1 MGRAALKH
9 LIQPLMKK
17 IYFKSLRPVA
27 VAAVVA
33 MLGTAAPAAMAQDD
47 STVETLDTETQ
58 EAIQA
63 EYEEM
68 IALWQELQLAYAE
81 LQERLDA
88 EADLYSE
95 EKLAYFTEQSGLIA
109 TTLQQFYNLIQASYE
124 EAMQTGEFEVE
135 YFRLTYQSLAGMISE
150 LQFNMDCAKAY
161 AEYEEMTEQVQE
173 LFMAY
178 IELQSLLD
186 EEYAGYYDEAESA
199 AIAQALAALQA
210 EIQEAMELSQQTGE
224 FYVENF
230 RQTYQEIYNAI
241 LALQQ
246 SAENAKAYAEYE
258 EMIELWNELTVAY
271 AELQDLLETEY
282 AGLYDEAES
291 AAIAQA
297 IYALYNDIQAALEIS
312 QQTGVF
318 EVEGFH
324 QQYNDIVAAM
334 QALLQSAEEE
344 KTLGIAGIGTDAKG
358 AIYFD
363 LNGNSIAKPASGR
376 ICIRVIDGKAQKVV
390 ID

>member
-1 MGRAALKH
+1 
-9 LIQPLMKK
+9 MKK

-334 QALLQSAEEE
+334 QALLQSAENAAAYAEYEE
-344 KTLGIAGIGTDAKG
+344 MIELWNELTVA
-358 AIYFD
+358 
-363 LNGNSIAKPASGR
+363 
-376 ICIRVIDGKAQKVV
+376 
-390 ID
+390 